1 MEWGKMGS
9 LGQFLDAD
17 GGDVRA
23 GCSRE
28 KEEERGVG
36 KGGNLVVEGRTWW

>member
-1 MEWGKMGS
+1 MGS

-28 KEEERGVG
+28 KEEERG
-36 KGGNLVVEGRTWW
+36 GGMGCSLVAKGRTWW